1 MVEIIRLL
9 LGWFDQFVLIYF
21 LLFNSIF
28 LVLVVAGGVEVI
40 RARRQVQP
48 ISLDEVFAYP
58 LTPSISVVVPAFNEE
73 LSIIDS
79 VHGMLN
85 LRYPSHEVVV
95 VDDGSTDRTFALMD
109 AEFDLEP
116 CEVSIDES
124 INVLAPIL
132 GTYRSRVDSRL
143 IVVRKVNA
151 GTRSDAVNA
160 ALAVA
165 KQPLVCMTDADSIF
179 DPDALLLVAR
189 AYLRDP
195 ERTVGVGGTIRAV
208 NGSSVTRGYLE
219 DAKAP
224 TTWTARIQV
233 VEYLRSFL
241 LGRVAWSRMK
251 ALIIVSGAFGVYRR
265 ELLSELGGLDPEA
278 LAEDAELVVRVHK
291 HMRDSGR
298 EYRLAFLP
306 DPVCWTEVP
315 NSLKQL
321 AKQRRRWSR
330 GLAEVLW
337 LHRRMIFNPRYGRI
351 GMLALPYYLFFELL
365 GAIVEFVGVAA
376 VLLGFTLGL
385 VNTSMAIIVA
395 MVALLYATVLSA
407 VTILIEE
414 FSYRRYTHPRDLFMV
429 AIASLIEI
437 FGFRQ
442 IHAYWRT
449 HGLISAL
456 RRTESTWEKPDRE
469 GFSSPGTAARATAS
483 TVVLDA

>member
-1 MVEIIRLL
+1 MVELTRLL

-28 LVLVVAGGVEVI
+28 LVLIVAGGVEVI

-58 LTPSISVVVPAFNEE
+58 LTPSISVVVPAFDEE

-85 LRYPSHEVVV
+85 LRYPSHEVIV
-95 VDDGSTDRTFALMD
+95 VDDGSTDQTFELMQS
-109 AEFDLEP
+109 EFDLEP
-116 CEVSIDES
+116 CE
-124 INVLAPIL
+124 LAADDAIHVMAEIL
-132 GTYRSRVDSRL
+132 GSYRSRIDSRL
-143 IVVRKVNA
+143 VVLRKANA

-160 ALAVA
+160 GLAVA
-165 KQPLVCMTDADSIF
+165 RHPLVCMTDADSIF
-179 DPDALLLVAR
+179 DTDALLLVAR

-195 ERTVGVGGTIRAV
+195 ERTVGIGGTIRAV
-208 NGSSVTRGYLE
+208 NGSSVARGFLE

-224 TTWTARIQV
+224 VTWIARIQV

-291 HMRDSGR
+291 HMRDADR
-298 EYRLAFLP
+298 DYRLAFLP

-337 LHRRMIFNPRYGRI
+337 LHRRMLFNPRYGRI
-351 GMLALPYYLFFELL
+351 GLLALPYYLFFELL
-365 GAIVEFVGVAA
+365 GAIIEFVGVFA
-376 VLLGFTLGL
+376 VLAGFALGL
-385 VNTSMAIIVA
+385 VNTRMAILVA
-395 MVALLYATVLSA
+395 AVAFLYAVVLSA

-414 FSYRRYTHPRDLFMV
+414 FSYRRYTRPRDLFMV
-429 AIASLIEI
+429 ATASLIEI

-442 IHAYWRT
+442 IHAFWRT

-456 RRTESTWEKPDRE
+456 RRAESTWEKPDRE
-469 GFSSPGTAARATAS
+469 GFNSVDSSSRKPATAG
-483 TVVLDA
+483 VDL

>member
-1 MVEIIRLL
+1 MVDILKL
-9 LGWFDQFVLIYF
+9 VLGLFDQFVLIYF

-28 LVLVVAGGVEVI
+28 LLLVVAGGVEVI
-40 RARRQVQP
+40 RARRRVQP

-58 LTPSISVVVPAFNEE
+58 LTPAISVVVPAFNEE

-95 VDDGSTDRTFALMD
+95 VDDGSTDRTFELLD
-109 AEFDLEP
+109 AEFELEP
-116 CEVSIDES
+116 CELRIDEAIRVS
-124 INVLAPIL
+124 
-132 GTYRSRVDSRL
+132 GTIEATFRSTIDNRL
-143 IVVRKVNA
+143 VVVRKVNA

-160 ALAVA
+160 ALAVVSH
-165 KQPLVCMTDADSIF
+165 PLVCMTDADSIF
-179 DPDALLLVAR
+179 DSDALLLVAR

-195 ERTVGVGGTIRAV
+195 ERTVGIGGTIRAV
-208 NGSSVTRGYLE
+208 NGSAVNRGHLE
-219 DAKAP
+219 TAKAP
-224 TTWTARIQV
+224 STWTARIQV

-241 LGRVAWSRMK
+241 LGRVAWSRLK
-251 ALIIVSGAFGVYRR
+251 ALVIVSGAFGVYRR

-291 HMRDSGR
+291 HMRRSGE

-337 LHRRMIFNPRYGRI
+337 MHRTMIFNPRYGRI
-351 GMLALPYYLFFELL
+351 GMLALPYYLLFELL
-365 GAIVEFVGVAA
+365 GAIVEFIGVAA
-376 VLLGFTLGL
+376 VLLGFALGV
-385 VNTSMAIIVA
+385 VNTSMAIIVSI
-395 MVALLYATVLSA
+395 VALLYATVLSA

-414 FSYRRYTHPRDLFMV
+414 FSYRRYTRPRDLIMV
-429 AIASLIEI
+429 AVAALIEI
-437 FGFRQ
+437 VGFRQ
-442 IHAYWRT
+442 IHAFWRT
-449 HGLISAL
+449 QGLVSAL
-456 RRTESTWEKPDRE
+456 RRTESTWETPTRQ
-469 GFSSPGTAARATAS
+469 GFDSQESDARASAPTPAFES
-483 TVVLDA
+483 